1 MDEQTTMMAAAT
13 SETAEPEVQ
22 NVQEPETPP
31 AQETGAEESQGL
43 SPESGQVGMDEE
55 GVLHFSED
63 FFGKQEPGEPQ
74 TEQDPAQQGPQF
86 YSVEDLGRT
95 AISDVDV
102 KRLDPA
108 KIGEYWGM
116 VQRVMTGDRERIAGL
131 EAQIAQMRQQ
141 LQGQQPPQAQQP
153 PTQGT
158 TPGQQPTQQPG
169 AKLSQKELTQRAVDR
184 AREMLGLPEDEDLD
198 LYEPEHQMAFAQA
211 AQEVSAAQGQAA
223 QAAERQAAE
232 QAEAVRLEA
241 DIRALPDRDEFARW
255 FDRQLVANGRTPDQ
269 VNMAL
274 NELVKQHGPGI
285 VRSIVGN
292 WYKQY
297 RDEIGQQASTTP
309 TSQTAAQQRT
319 PQRAQRPPVLEGSA
333 GTSPEGR
340 KVFDLSKFGEMDADE
355 QAQALRQMGIV

>member
-1 MDEQTTMMAAAT
+1 MMAAAAT

-22 NVQEPETPP
+22 HVQEPETPP

-55 GVLHFSED
+55 GVLHFSDD
-63 FFGKQEPGEPQ
+63 FFGEQAPEEPQ
-74 TEQDPAQQGPQF
+74 PDPAQQAPQF

-95 AISDVDV
+95 SLSEVDV
-102 KRLDPA
+102 NRLDPA
-108 KIGEYWGM
+108 RIKEYWGM

-141 LQGQQPPQAQQP
+141 LQGRQPPQAQQP

-184 AREMLGLPEDEDLD
+184 AREMLGLSEDDDLD

-285 VRSIVGN
+285 VRSIVWN

-297 RDEIGQQASTTP
+297 RDEIGRQASTTS

-319 PQRAQRPPVLEGSA
+319 PQRAQKPPVLEGSA

-340 KVFDLSKFGEMDADE
+340 KVFDLSKFGDMDADG
-355 QAQALRQMGIV
+355 QVQMLKQMGLV

>member
-1 MDEQTTMMAAAT
+1 MMAAAAT

-22 NVQEPETPP
+22 HVQEPETPP
-31 AQETGAEESQGL
+31 AQETGAEESQVP

-55 GVLHFSED
+55 GVLHFSDD
-63 FFGKQEPGEPQ
+63 FFGEQAPEEPQ
-74 TEQDPAQQGPQF
+74 PDPAQQAPQF

-95 AISDVDV
+95 AINEVDV

-141 LQGQQPPQAQQP
+141 GQQPPQAQQT
-153 PTQGT
+153 PTQGA

-211 AQEVSAAQGQAA
+211 AQEV
-223 QAAERQAAE
+223 AAE
-232 QAEAVRLEA
+232 QTQAQAQAQLMAAQQEEEQQLAA
-241 DIRALPDRDEFARW
+241 DIKALPDRQEFASW
-255 FDRQLVANGRTPDQ
+255 LDREMRLVGQTPEQ
-269 VNMAL
+269 VNARL
-274 NELVKQHGPGI
+274 NELSRQNGPGT
-285 VRSIVGN
+285 VRRIVGN
-292 WYKQY
+292 WYRRY
-297 RDEIGQQASTTP
+297 RDEIGRQASTTP

>member
-1 MDEQTTMMAAAT
+1 MDLQQTTATTPSEPAA
-13 SETAEPEVQ
+13 PEVQ
-22 NVQEPETPP
+22 TVQEPETPP

-55 GVLHFSED
+55 GVLHFSDD
-63 FFGKQEPGEPQ
+63 FFGEQAPEEPQ
-74 TEQDPAQQGPQF
+74 PDPAQQAPQF

-95 AISDVDV
+95 ALSEVDV

-116 VQRVMTGDRERIAGL
+116 VQRVMTGDRERIAWL

-153 PTQGT
+153 PTQGA

-184 AREMLGLPEDEDLD
+184 AREMLGLPEDENLD

-255 FDRQLVANGRTPDQ
+255 FDRQLTANGLNSAQ
-269 VNMAL
+269 VNARL
-274 NELVKQHGPGI
+274 SELSRQNGPGI
-285 VRSIVGN
+285 VRTIVGN